1 MSGVEQHALICIL
14 PEQVSNAGAGACW
27 QQVSSYVLGADC
39 VGLGFFIILALVVAA
54 NGHRKAEADQ
64 ESQQCQR
71 RSQHNTEIVPLLLLQ
86 RNKPLANLV
95 SDMRS
100 KEH

>member
-14 PEQVSNAGAGACW
+14 PEQVSNAGAGTCW

-64 ESQQCQR
+64 ESQQCQH
-71 RSQHNTEIVPLLLLQ
+71 RSQHNTEIVSLNILQ
-86 RNKPLANLV
+86 RKEIFSNLV
-95 SDMRS
+95 SDMS
-100 KEH
+100 G